1 MFLPL
6 GNGLNRHAGGAMD
19 QSASDRLN
27 RAVTFHGHLCP
38 GLVIGLR
45 AVEAVMAHPV
55 LGQAQYGKLVCIT
68 ENDACGVDAI
78 QCLLGCS
85 AGKGNLVARPRGKQA
100 YSFFD
105 RENGT
110 ALRLCLRVT
119 KNEQASREEW
129 QQTLMSMPLEDMFSS
144 SVPGYEAPER
154 PRIFTSMPCEICGE
168 GVAEPMLRLE
178 DGKKVCQDCHRHYP
192 RRW

>member
-1 MFLPL
+1 
-6 GNGLNRHAGGAMD
+6 MD
-19 QSASDRLN
+19 QLALDRLN
-27 RAVTFHGHLCP
+27 KAVTFHGHLCP

-55 LGQAQYGKLVCIT
+55 LGQADYGKLVCIT

-85 AGKGNLVARPRGKQA
+85 AGKGNLVARPRGKHA

-105 RENGT
+105 RDSGT
-110 ALRLCLRVT
+110 ALRICLRASKHEHT
-119 KNEQASREEW
+119 SREEW
-129 QQTLMSMPLEDMFSS
+129 QQTLMDMPLDKMFSAS
-144 SVPGYEAPER
+144 APSYEVPER
-154 PRIFTSMPCEICGE
+154 PRIFTSIPCELCGE
-168 GVAEPMLRLE
+168 AVAEPMLRFE
-178 DGKKVCQDCHRHYP
+178 NGKKVCLDCHHHYS

>member
-1 MFLPL
+1 
-6 GNGLNRHAGGAMD
+6 MD
-19 QSASDRLN
+19 QLATERLN
-27 RAVTFHGHLCP
+27 KAVVFHGHLCP

-55 LGQAQYGKLVCIT
+55 LGQAGYGKLVCIT

-85 AGKGNLVARPRGKQA
+85 AGKGNLVARPRGKHA

-105 RENGT
+105 RQSGT
-110 ALRLCLRVT
+110 TLRLCLRVG
-119 KNEQASREEW
+119 KAEQTSREEW
-129 QQTLMSMPLEDMFSS
+129 QQTLMNMPLEVMFSAS
-144 SVPGYEAPER
+144 APSYEAPER
-154 PRIFTSMPCEICGE
+154 PRIFASVPCELCGE
-168 GVAEPMLRLE
+168 AVAEPMLRVD
-178 DGKKVCQDCHRHYP
+178 DGKKVCLDCHRHYA

>member
-1 MFLPL
+1 
-6 GNGLNRHAGGAMD
+6 MD

-27 RAVTFHGHLCP
+27 RAVAFHGHLCP

-45 AVEAVMAHPV
+45 AVEAVMGHPV
-55 LGQAQYGKLVCIT
+55 LGQAGYGKLVCIT

-85 AGKGNLVARPRGKQA
+85 AGKGNLVARPRGKHA

-105 RENGT
+105 RESGT
-110 ALRLCLRVT
+110 ALRLCLRAS
-119 KNEQASREEW
+119 KNGQTGREEW
-129 QQTLMSMPLEDMFSS
+129 QQTLMDMPLETMFSAS
-144 SVPGYEAPER
+144 APAYEAPER
-154 PRIFTSMPCEICGE
+154 PRIFTSVACETCGE
-168 GVAEPMLRLE
+168 GVAEPMLRFE
-178 DGKKVCQDCHRHYP
+178 DGKKVCLDCLRHYA

>member
-1 MFLPL
+1 
-6 GNGLNRHAGGAMD
+6 MD
-19 QSASDRLN
+19 QLALDRLN
-27 RAVTFHGHLCP
+27 RAVAFHGHLCP

-55 LGQAQYGKLVCIT
+55 LGRVDYGKLVCIT

-85 AGKGNLVARPRGKQA
+85 AGKGNLVARPRGKLA

-105 RENGT
+105 RESGA
-110 ALRLCLRVT
+110 ALRLCLCVS
-119 KNEQASREEW
+119 KDEQTGREEW
-129 QQTLMSMPLEDMFSS
+129 QQALMDMSLETMFNASAPS
-144 SVPGYEAPER
+144 YEAPES
-154 PRIFTSMPCEICGE
+154 PRIFASVLCEICGE

-178 DGKKVCQDCHRHYP
+178 DGKKVCLDCHHHYL